1 VAYAESRGVPQNYA
15 QAVRWYQLAADQ
27 GGIVAQLNLGAS
39 YATGQGVQQDN
50 VTAYMW
56 FTLATPRSS
65 EAAQNREA
73 VATEMTP
80 EQIAESQRLARVWK
94 PTDQP

>member
-1 VAYAESRGVPQNYA
+1 MAYSEGRRVPQNYA

-27 GGIVAQLNLGAS
+27 GDIVAQLNLGVS

-50 VTAYMW
+50 ITAYMW